1 MDNKKQSDEHH
12 KPTEENVVK
21 DLRKSLEDAIDQ
33 TKHILVDLEQTV
45 ETTIKDQSI
54 SEETKKIVDSIS
66 DEIKNAFRAFEK
78 GEIQY
83 RQFPPIV
90 WEIPNLKKN
99 CFKQDNYETL
109 KELAR
114 NCYFFHSSYI
124 MEYGFDDTKWFA
136 VQTEFKDSKD
146 LLNEDN
152 PFFVHLDEDIFKVK
166 GFMSAKRRCFFICF
180 KF

>member
-66 DEIKNAFRAFEK
+66 DEIKNSTLEGSQKIINTTKAINNFE
-78 GEIQY
+78 E
-83 RQFPPIV
+83 
-90 WEIPNLKKN
+90 E
-99 CFKQDNYETL
+99 
-109 KELAR
+109 
-114 NCYFFHSSYI
+114 
-124 MEYGFDDTKWFA
+124 
-136 VQTEFKDSKD
+136 
-146 LLNEDN
+146 
-152 PFFVHLDEDIFKVK
+152 
-166 GFMSAKRRCFFICF
+166 
-180 KF
+180 